1 MGRRHDAA
9 ARVAVS
15 LVYRVEANGPEYAS
29 IDPDDREHARSG
41 LAATMI
47 PGRHV
52 LGNPVAADAHAFLH
66 AIFGQDG
73 RVAELVQAAQ
83 RAPAR

>member
-1 MGRRHDAA
+1 
-9 ARVAVS
+9 
-15 LVYRVEANGPEYAS
+15 
-29 IDPDDREHARSG
+29 
-41 LAATMI
+41 MI

-52 LGNPVAADAHAFLH
+52 LGNPVAADARAFLH
-66 AIFGQDG
+66 AIFGRDG